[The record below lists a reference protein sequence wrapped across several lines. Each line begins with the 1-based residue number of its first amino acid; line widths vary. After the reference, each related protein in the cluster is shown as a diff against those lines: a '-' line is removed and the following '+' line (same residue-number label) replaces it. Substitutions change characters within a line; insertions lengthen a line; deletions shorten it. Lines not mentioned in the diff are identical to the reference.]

1 MNKKLE
7 LSDIELMTVGDAL
20 DRGMRSWDGDLY
32 LIPKSDFDN
41 WPDGVVLTSISGNR
55 VIKGKDPIDM
65 DTRGGLLAFGIFP
78 RKTDNIAP
86 DE

>member
-1 MNKKLE
+1 MNKKLT
-7 LSDIELMTVGDAL
+7 IEEIESMTVEEAL
-20 DRGMRSWDGDLY
+20 ERGMHSWDGDLY
-32 LIPKSDFDN
+32 LILESDFDN
-41 WPDGVVLTSISGNR
+41 WPQGVVLTSILGNR

>member
-1 MNKKLE
+1 MNKKLT
-7 LSDIELMTVGDAL
+7 IEEIESMTVEEAL
-20 DRGMRSWDGDLY
+20 ERGMCSWDGDLY
-32 LIPKSDFDN
+32 LIPESDFDN
-41 WPDGVVLTSISGNR
+41 WPQGVVLTSILGNR